1 MIFWARLANWQLH
14 AVHGGPDTPKMSAVS
29 QVAGIGGNHNV
40 ETTPPPLEG
49 TDAMAHLEPPF
60 HDVGAT
66 PPPLEGTDAMA
77 HLEPP
82 FPP

>member
-1 MIFWARLANWQLH
+1 MEAQTH
-14 AVHGGPDTPKMSAVS
+14 KKMSAVS

-60 HDVGAT
+60 
-66 PPPLEGTDAMA
+66 PPEIPNMN
-77 HLEPP
+77 
-82 FPP
+82 